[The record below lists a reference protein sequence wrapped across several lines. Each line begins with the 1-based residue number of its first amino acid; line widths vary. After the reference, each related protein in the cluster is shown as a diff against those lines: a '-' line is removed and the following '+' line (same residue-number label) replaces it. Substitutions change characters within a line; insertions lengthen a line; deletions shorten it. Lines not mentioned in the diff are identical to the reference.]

1 MLLQRVGYA
10 VRGNNK
16 FKVAVYLICSWLRGT
31 WYAEIHGKFKMAG
44 FLKQLAMRY
53 VGCREN
59 KFKMMGFLKQLAA
72 WYAASTIC
80 KRRSESITCI
90 VCLFWL
96 ID

>member
-1 MLLQRVGYA
+1 MV
-10 VRGNNK
+10 
-16 FKVAVYLICSWLRGT
+16 
-31 WYAEIHGKFKMAG
+31 G
-44 FLKQLAMRY
+44 FLKQLAMWY

-59 KFKMMGFLKQLAA
+59 KFKMVGFLKQLAA